1 MIQDTHIR
9 DDVQREMFYTPGL
22 NAARIG
28 VSVENGV
35 VTLSG
40 SVDTYEQKLAALR
53 AAERIANVR
62 AVACALE
69 VRLPGPHVTTD
80 SGLAQTVANVL
91 AWNSAVSPERIRVRV
106 ENGWITLEGTVD
118 WQYQKDAA
126 ARVVAELTGVKGVD
140 NLISVNPSLDA
151 EGVKEQ
157 IESALRRSPTIEDRN
172 VLVEVNNDKVVLHG
186 EVRSIAER
194 EEAEK
199 TAWSAPGVADVANH
213 ILIAEAVSPGR

>member
-35 VTLSG
+35 VTLNG

-62 AVACALE
+62 AVACELE
-69 VRLPGPHVTTD
+69 VRLPGPHIATST
-80 SGLAQTVANVL
+80 GLAQAVANVL
-91 AWNSAVSPERIRVRV
+91 AWNSAVSPDRIRVRV

-118 WQYQKDAA
+118 WQYQRDAA
-126 ARVVAELTGVKGVD
+126 ARVVGELTGVKGVD
-140 NLISVNPSLDA
+140 NLISVNPTLDA

-172 VLVEVNNDKVVLHG
+172 ILVEVNNDKVVLHG

-199 TAWSAPGVADVANH
+199 IAWSAPGVADVANH
-213 ILIAEAVSPGR
+213 ILIAEAVSLGR

>member
-62 AVACALE
+62 AVACELQ
-69 VRLPGPHVTTD
+69 VRLPGPHVATST
-80 SGLAQTVANVL
+80 GLAQAVANVL

-106 ENGWITLEGTVD
+106 ENAWITLEGTVD

-140 NLISVNPSLDA
+140 NLISVNPSLDV

-172 VLVEVNNDKVVLHG
+172 ILVEVNNDKVVLHG
-186 EVRSIAER
+186 EVRSAAER

-213 ILIAEAVSPGR
+213 ILVAEAVSPGR

>member
-53 AAERIANVR
+53 AAERIAQVR
-62 AVACALE
+62 AVACELQ

-80 SGLAQTVANVL
+80 SGLAQAVANVL
-91 AWNSAVSPERIRVRV
+91 AWNSAVSPDRIRVRV
-106 ENGWITLEGTVD
+106 ENGWITLEGNVD

-126 ARVVAELTGVKGVD
+126 ARVVSELTGVKGVD

-172 VLVEVNNDKVVLHG
+172 VLVEVSNDKVVLHG
-186 EVRSIAER
+186 EVHSAAER

-199 TAWSAPGVADVANH
+199 IAWSAPGVTDVANH
-213 ILIAEAVSPGR
+213 ILVAEAVSPGR

>member
-53 AAERIANVR
+53 AAERIAQVR
-62 AVACALE
+62 AVACELQ

-80 SGLAQTVANVL
+80 SGLAQAVANVL
-91 AWNSAVSPERIRVRV
+91 AWNSAVSPDRIRVRV

-126 ARVVAELTGVKGVD
+126 ARVVSELTGVKGVD

-172 VLVEVNNDKVVLHG
+172 VLVEVSNDKVVLHG
-186 EVRSIAER
+186 EVHSAAER

-199 TAWSAPGVADVANH
+199 IAWSAPGVTDVANH
-213 ILIAEAVSPGR
+213 ILVAETVSPGR

>member
-1 MIQDTHIR
+1 MIKDTHIR

-62 AVACALE
+62 AVACELQI
-69 VRLPGPHVTTD
+69 RLPGPHVATST
-80 SGLAQTVANVL
+80 GLAQAAANVL
-91 AWNSAVSPERIRVRV
+91 AWNCSVSPERIRVRV
-106 ENGWITLEGTVD
+106 ENDWITLEGTVD

-140 NLISVNPSLDA
+140 NLISVNPTLDA

-186 EVRSIAER
+186 EVHSAAER

-213 ILIAEAVSPGR
+213 ILIAEAVSPGH

>member
-62 AVACALE
+62 AVACELQ
-69 VRLPGPHVTTD
+69 VRLPGPHVASST
-80 SGLAQTVANVL
+80 GLAQAVANVL
-91 AWNSAVSPERIRVRV
+91 AWNSAVSPDRIRVRV
-106 ENGWITLEGTVD
+106 ENSWITLEGTVD
-118 WQYQKDAA
+118 WPYQKDAA

-140 NLISVNPSLDA
+140 NLISVNPALDA

-157 IESALRRSPTIEDRN
+157 IESALRRSPTVEDRN
-172 VLVEVNNDKVVLHG
+172 ILVEVNNDKVVLHG
-186 EVRSIAER
+186 EVHSIAER

-199 TAWSAPGVADVANH
+199 IAWSAPGVADVANH